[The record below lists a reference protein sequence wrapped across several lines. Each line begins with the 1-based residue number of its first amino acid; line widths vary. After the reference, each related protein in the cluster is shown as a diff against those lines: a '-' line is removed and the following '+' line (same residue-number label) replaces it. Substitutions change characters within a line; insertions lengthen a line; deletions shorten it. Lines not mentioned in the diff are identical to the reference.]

1 MLKIVTTDGLVP
13 LRFDKYWIQE
23 ETNGKDSFG
32 LTIPLD
38 DEQYP
43 LIAEEAEAID
53 AETGLR
59 YVFQQIDEGAQT
71 ATCKGSLCLDELKA
85 DVFIGYNSD
94 THRAAEIVSSVV
106 PKEWTVDDR
115 SGVTIRRTVTLEGGT
130 ALDIID
136 AVCKTFSICVRYN
149 NSTRTITLID
159 PNSYTPSGT
168 YITDELNLK
177 TCNYKGSSKDF
188 ATRLYMRGKDGCTF
202 AEINDGKD
210 YVEDHTYSDKVVS
223 TVWIDERYYVKE
235 DMLAAAKAKLREL
248 AVPSRSY
255 ECDVIDLARAK
266 ECGAANIYS
275 HLDFSLF
282 TVATLLDRRRN
293 RRVNHQV
300 VRLKRYPNYPEENV
314 VTLSTVA
321 VTVQSKLNTA
331 YTEVTSPNSNFKGS
345 IQSMLDSLASS
356 IADYDGGNL
365 EITKNALGK
374 PSGIRIM
381 DTDSKETAKKV
392 MWLNLEGITYSS
404 QGVDGPYSSVWS
416 FEKSGFVADWIVA
429 GNLLADLITVGKIKD
444 KLGNFLL
451 DLDNGVVKINAADL
465 KLDGQYVGENGRNL
479 ILDSSFCG
487 STSYSGNDYSRT
499 VTGDVVSLSLIT
511 PKWYNFR
518 REASVYALSAMRGRT
533 VTASYDYKID
543 SPIIYAGEEVTSPQW
558 KACTAEVGI
567 GYADG
572 TSVRKVF
579 PVLTGDVSDGWIRR
593 SVALDVADK
602 EISSCY
608 FQFVNQ
614 GFTGSVQL
622 RHPTLTVGA
631 DSMPWT
637 TAPEDVSSVSG
648 SSGDQTA
655 IFNKLTG
662 GGAQQGLYIKD
673 GKLYINA
680 EYIATGILQAIKIQ
694 SSDGS
699 SYWDLAGGG
708 MNMSGTFCTNPV
720 KYSDGTLYRVRL
732 HSDGIFV
739 QRSTDGGATWESPG
753 SLKWNSAVK
762 PYQSWLTVG
771 RVDANSVDTSGIWIT
786 GGPNGAALSLLNGQ
800 RLLNV
805 ENIYSDIANLKQIN
819 GYTVQWVWD
828 GNINHWV
835 LASV

>member
-1 MLKIVTTDGLVP
+1 MLKIVTADGLVP

-43 LIAEEAEAID
+43 LIAEEVEAID

-59 YVFQQIDEGAQT
+59 YVFQQIDEGSQT
-71 ATCKGSLCLDELKA
+71 AACKGSLCLDELKS

-94 THRAAEIVSSVV
+94 THRAAEIVSSVI

-115 SGVTIRRTVTLEGGT
+115 SGATFHRTVTLEGGT

-136 AVCKTFSICVRYN
+136 AVCKTFSICARYN
-149 NSTRTITLID
+149 NSTRTITLVD

-177 TCNYKGSSKDF
+177 TCNYKGNSKDF

-266 ECGAANIYS
+266 EGGAANIYS

-282 TVATLLDRRRN
+282 TMATLLDRRRN
-293 RRVNHQV
+293 KRVNHQV
-300 VRLKRYPNYPEENV
+300 VRLKRFPNYPEENV

-331 YTEVTSPNSNFKGS
+331 YTEITSPNSNFKGS

-365 EITKNALGK
+365 EITKNAVGK
-374 PSGIRIM
+374 PNGIRIM
-381 DTDSKETAKKV
+381 DTDDKATAKKV

-429 GNLLADLITVGKIKD
+429 GSLLADLITVGKIKD

-479 ILDSSFCG
+479 ILDSAFCG
-487 STSYSGNDYSRT
+487 VTNYSGSDYTRT
-499 VTGDVVSLSLIT
+499 VTGDVVSVSLAT

-518 REASVYALSAMRGRT
+518 REASVYALSALRGRT
-533 VTASYDYKID
+533 VTASYDYRID
-543 SPIIYAGEEVTSPQW
+543 SPITYAGEEVTSPQW
-558 KACTAEVGI
+558 KACTAELGI
-567 GYADG
+567 VYADG
-572 TSVRKVF
+572 TAVRKGF
-579 PVLTGDVSDGWIRR
+579 PVLPGAASDGWIRR
-593 SVALDVADK
+593 SITLDVADK

-608 FQFVNQ
+608 FGFINQ
-614 GFTGSVQL
+614 GFTGGVQL
-622 RHPTLTVGA
+622 RHPTLTIGPDA
-631 DSMPWT
+631 LPWT
-637 TAPEDVSSVSG
+637 TAPEDVSSVFG

-662 GGAQQGLYIKD
+662 GSTQQGLYIKD

-694 SSDGS
+694 SKDGS
-699 SYWDLAGGG
+699 SYWDLAGGD
-708 MNMSGTFCTNPV
+708 MSMKGTFSSEPV
-720 KYSDGTLYRVRL
+720 KASDGSLHRIRL
-732 HSDGIFV
+732 HSGGIYI
-739 QRSTDGGATWESPG
+739 QKSTDNGVTWQNPG
-753 SLKWNSAVK
+753 SLEWNVGISPA
-762 PYQSWLTVG
+762 QTWLTVG
-771 RVDANSVDTSGIWIT
+771 RIDATSVDTSGLWIT
-786 GGPNGAALSLLNGQ
+786 NGPNGATLALEDGQ
-800 RLLNV
+800 RSLWV
-805 ENIYSDIANLKQIN
+805 EKIN

-828 GNINHWV
+828 GSISRWV
-835 LASV
+835 LAKS